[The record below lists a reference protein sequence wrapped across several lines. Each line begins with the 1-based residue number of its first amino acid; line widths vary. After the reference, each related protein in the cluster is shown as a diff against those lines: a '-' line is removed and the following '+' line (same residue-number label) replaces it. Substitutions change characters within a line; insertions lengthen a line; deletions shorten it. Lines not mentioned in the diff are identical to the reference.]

1 MIRIIAD
8 TTFGYWNGK
17 SVEPKT
23 KGSAPFSIDP
33 EREAELVELK
43 IAEYVD
49 ETATEGEVD
58 EDGNFVVDG
67 EAIGHVD
74 GDDIVI
80 TDQDVIDET
89 LKDVNNQPETK
100 VVDDVEIT
108 VEMLEGMKLET
119 LKEFA
124 DPYGVEYK
132 VGMKKA
138 DFAQLV
144 FDAIEV
150 EDEAAAE
157 GDDDVET
164 PPPFNPEDAVV

>member
-23 KGSAPFSIDP
+23 KDSAPFSVTP
-33 EREAELVELK
+33 EREAALVELG

-49 ETATEGEVD
+49 EAAAEGEVD
-58 EDGNFVVDG
+58 DDGNFVVDG
-67 EAIGHVD
+67 DVIGHVD
-74 GDDIVI
+74 GEDIVI
-80 TDQDVIDET
+80 TDQDVINET
-89 LKDVNNQPETK
+89 LKDANNQPETK
-100 VVDDVEIT
+100 VVDDVEVT

-124 DPYGVEYK
+124 EPYGVEYK

-150 EDEAAAE
+150 EDEAATE
-157 GDDDVET
+157 EEDDVET

>member
-1 MIRIIAD
+1 MIRIIID
-8 TTFGYWNGK
+8 TTYGYRNGDI
-17 SVEPKT
+17 VEPKT
-23 KGSAPFSIDP
+23 KNSGPFTIDP
-33 EREAELVELK
+33 EREAELVEMGV
-43 IAEYVD
+43 AEYVD
-49 ETATEGEVD
+49 EAATEGDDNEDNTED
-58 EDGNFVVDG
+58 EKDDNVKSVGGNDN
-67 EAIGHVD
+67 I
-74 GDDIVI
+74 
-80 TDQDVIDET
+80 
-89 LKDVNNQPETK
+89 VNNTEDDNKSETK
-100 VVDDVEIT
+100 VVDDVEVT
-108 VEMLEGMKLET
+108 LEFLNGMKLDQ

-157 GDDDVET
+157 GEDDVET

>member
-1 MIRIIAD
+1 MIRIITD
-8 TTFGYWNGK
+8 TTFGYWNGQ

-23 KGSAPFSIDP
+23 KDSAPFSVTP
-33 EREAELVELK
+33 EREAALVELGV
-43 IAEYVD
+43 AEYVD
-49 ETATEGEVD
+49 KAAAEGEVD
-58 EDGNFVVDG
+58 EDGNFVVNGKVIGKVDG
-67 EAIGHVD
+67 E
-74 GDDIVI
+74 DITI

-89 LKDVNNQPETK
+89 LKDVNNKPEVK
-100 VVDDVEIT
+100 VVDGAEIT
-108 VEMLEGMKLET
+108 LAMLEEMKLDQ

-124 DPYGVEYK
+124 EPYGIEYK
-132 VGMKKA
+132 VGMKKS
-138 DFAQLV
+138 DYAQLV

>member
-33 EREAELVELK
+33 EREAELVELE

-49 ETATEGEVD
+49 EA
-58 EDGNFVVDG
+58 
-67 EAIGHVD
+67 AAD
-74 GDDIVI
+74 GDDNEDN
-80 TDQDVIDET
+80 TEDE
-89 LKDVNNQPETK
+89 KDDNVKGVEGNDNNDNNTEDDKKPETK

-124 DPYGVEYK
+124 EPFGVEYK

-150 EDEAAAE
+150 EDETAAE
-157 GDDDVET
+157 GKDDGET

>member
-8 TTFGYWNGK
+8 TTFGYWNGN

-33 EREAELVELK
+33 EREAELVELE

-49 ETATEGEVD
+49 EVAAEGEID
-58 EDGNFVVDG
+58 EDGNFIVDG
-67 EAIGHVD
+67 EVIGHVD

-80 TDQDVIDET
+80 TDQDVIEET
-89 LKDVNNQPETK
+89 LKDFNEQPEVK
-100 VVDDVEIT
+100 VVDDVEVT
-108 VEMLEGMKLET
+108 LEFLNGMKLDQ

-124 DPYGVEYK
+124 EPFGVEYK

-150 EDEAAAE
+150 EDEAAE
-157 GDDDVET
+157 DGEDDGET